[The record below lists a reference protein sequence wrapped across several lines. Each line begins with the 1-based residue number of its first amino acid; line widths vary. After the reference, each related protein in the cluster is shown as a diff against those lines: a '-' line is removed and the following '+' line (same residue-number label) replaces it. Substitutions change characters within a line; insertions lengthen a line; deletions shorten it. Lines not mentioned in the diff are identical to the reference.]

1 MAATAC
7 PHRPAGP
14 ALGVGVGIL
23 LLCAGLPAAAELPP
37 GTLRLPPGFR
47 IELVAKVPHA
57 RAMTWGDRGT
67 LFVGSSRGSAYAVT
81 IPSAGAAWV
90 QEVASALSTPI
101 GVAFHAGTL
110 YVSSTRRIVRLPGIE
125 ARLADPPTPEALPVE
140 LPGESWHGG
149 KFIAFGPDGK
159 LYVPQGM
166 PCNVCERDPDRYG
179 VIARMNVDGSEREVV
194 ARGVRNTVG
203 FDWQP
208 GTATLY
214 FTDNGRDH
222 LGDDAP
228 PDELNRIAKE
238 GQHFGFPYCHGGT
251 LPDPEFGT
259 RRRCSEFEPP
269 IQRLGAHVASLGMR
283 FYTGRQFPAE
293 YRGAIFI
300 AEHGSWNRS
309 SKVGYRLSV
318 VALDASGTAVA
329 YRPFAEGFWDGK
341 VVHGRPV
348 DVLVAPDGSLLV
360 SDDHAGAIYRI
371 SYRP

>member
-1 MAATAC
+1 MSATN
-7 PHRPAGP
+7 PVHLAGSVL
-14 ALGVGVGIL
+14 AFSVGVL
-23 LLCAGLPAAAELPP
+23 AFLTVPPTLAEMPP
-37 GTLRLPPGFR
+37 GATKLPPGFR
-47 IELVAKVPHA
+47 IELVANVPNA
-57 RAMTWGDRGT
+57 RAMAWGERGT

-81 IPSAGAAWV
+81 FPATGAAKV

-101 GVAFHAGTL
+101 GVAFHAGAL
-110 YVSSTRRIVRLPGIE
+110 YISSTSRIVRLTDIE
-125 ARLADPPTPEALPVE
+125 ARLANPPKPETLPVN
-140 LPGESWHGG
+140 LPSESWHGG

-179 VIARMNVDGSEREVV
+179 VIARMNPDGSGREIV
-194 ARGVRNTVG
+194 ARGVRNSVG

-208 GTATLY
+208 GTGTLY

-228 PDELNRIAKE
+228 PDELNRVAKE
-238 GQHFGFPYCHGGT
+238 GRSFGFPYCHGGT
-251 LPDPEFGT
+251 IADPDFGT
-259 RRRCSEFEPP
+259 RHPCSQFEAPVL
-269 IQRLGAHVASLGMR
+269 QLGAHVASLGMR
-283 FYTGRQFPAE
+283 FYTGKQFPPE

-309 SKVGYRLSV
+309 SKVGYRVAV
-318 VALDASGTAVA
+318 VTLDANGMAAS
-329 YRPFAEGFWDGK
+329 YKPFAEGFWDGK
-341 VVHGRPV
+341 VVHGRPA
-348 DVLVAPDGSLLV
+348 DVLVAPDGALLV